1 MKRELQ
7 LYKITFDTPVKPND
21 EIRFGVKIAST
32 HKLNPFPAKVPQ
44 VSRQFVVYNDNVYVY
59 SPYFTDE
66 MKTTVQ

>member
-1 MKRELQ
+1 M
-7 LYKITFDTPVKPND
+7 KPND

-32 HKLNPFPAKVPQ
+32 HKLAPFPAKVPQ
-44 VSRQFVVYNDNVYVY
+44 VSRQFVVYNDNVYVF